1 MKNWAF
7 FISADLFSTFE
18 NFAETTSVLADFS
31 PDKFNCFYNF
41 NKITAV

>member
-7 FISADLFSTFE
+7 FVSADLFSTFE
-18 NFAETTSVLADFS
+18 NFAEAISVLAEFS
-31 PDKFNCFYNF
+31 PSKFSCVYNF